1 MVAEG
6 VEDEGRK
13 VFLESEIIRISR
25 AADFARASSRIMP
38 QRSRAFLII
47 AHLEV

>member
-6 VEDEGRK
+6 VEDEGRE

-38 QRSRAFLII
+38 QSRAHF
-47 AHLEV
+47 